1 MPSAFTATKVPPRTS
16 SWARSTKTSEARSL
30 SGIGFGGSDETRR
43 ISPQP
48 KALAPAEALGEP
60 GQEGDG
66 VVHLDEPGH
75 VEDAELRLAL
85 APPRDNREVGGT
97 AAPAPQTLEPP

>member
-1 MPSAFTATKVPPRTS
+1 M
-16 SWARSTKTSEARSL
+16 

-85 APPRDNREVGGT
+85 APPRDNREGVQQLQPLRRWSLRETRRGSMRLMPT
-97 AAPAPQTLEPP
+97 I